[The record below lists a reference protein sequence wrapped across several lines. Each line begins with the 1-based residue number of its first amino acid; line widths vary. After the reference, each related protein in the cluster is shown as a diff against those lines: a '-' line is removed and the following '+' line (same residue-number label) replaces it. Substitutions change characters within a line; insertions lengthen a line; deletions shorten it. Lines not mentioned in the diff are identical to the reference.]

1 MTKLNKV
8 LVAVL
13 FGVQAAFAS
22 TAMAEDMVN
31 NYVESPSGS
40 VVTNPYGECWRTP
53 YQDTT
58 EKLEE
63 CGYAKPKSMSVEVV
77 ATPTA
82 ATITAKVMEEITIA
96 ASMLFAFDSAELSDD
111 AKAVIDERI
120 QSLKGGA
127 KLTSVMRV
135 EGHTD
140 STGPAE
146 YNMGLS
152 QRRAQA
158 VADYILSNSMKLQ
171 ATDIEVVGK
180 GESDPVASNDT
191 REGRAQNRR
200 VVVLAEG
207 QMIKN

>member
-1 MTKLNKV
+1 
-8 LVAVL
+8 
-13 FGVQAAFAS
+13 
-22 TAMAEDMVN
+22 
-31 NYVESPSGS
+31 
-40 VVTNPYGECWRTP
+40 
-53 YQDTT
+53 
-58 EKLEE
+58 
-63 CGYAKPKSMSVEVV
+63 MSVEVV

-96 ASMLFAFDSAELSDD
+96 ASMLFAFDSAELSND

-158 VADYILSNSMKLQ
+158 VADYIVSNSMKLK
-171 ATDIEVVGK
+171 ATDVEVVGK

-207 QMIKN
+207 EMIKN